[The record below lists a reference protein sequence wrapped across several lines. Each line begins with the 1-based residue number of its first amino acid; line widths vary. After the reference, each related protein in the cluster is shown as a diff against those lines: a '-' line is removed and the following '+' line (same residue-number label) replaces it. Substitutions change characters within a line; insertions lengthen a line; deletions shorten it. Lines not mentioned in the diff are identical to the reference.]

1 MLSLFFFLFF
11 LKNYFCLLT
20 NCIMFLCE
28 RGRVA
33 GADDARY
40 KLLTVVAVTRVAS
53 LVCAECYDEIF
64 GEITC

>member
-1 MLSLFFFLFF
+1 
-11 LKNYFCLLT
+11 
-20 NCIMFLCE
+20 MFLCE

-33 GADDARY
+33 GANDARY

-53 LVCAECYDEIF
+53 LACAECYDGIF